1 MGMEVIKELVQYDLK
16 EKILM
21 RELSAILPGGD
32 KRDKILSDYA
42 ELKTKLGP
50 AGASSRNRK

>member
-32 KRDKILSDYA
+32 KRNNILSDYA
-42 ELKTKLGP
+42 DT
-50 AGASSRNRK
+50 